1 MKSDIRRVRVLTRQL
16 RSALESA
23 FSPETSFPG
32 AHTDVASSG
41 HCAAVAAIV
50 RRRLGGWLVSAT
62 VENHSHWFNRLK
74 AGKQFVDVDLT
85 GDQFGRAPI
94 QIAKFGCLYP
104 GTRVRRPQELQA
116 ETLTRSEL
124 LEQRAQSRL
133 SDGKENRR
141 ETLIFANRPR

>member
-1 MKSDIRRVRVLTRQL
+1 MKSDIRRVHVITRQL

-23 FSPETSFPG
+23 FSPETAFPG
-32 AHTDVASSG
+32 THSDVPSSG

-62 VENHSHWFNRLK
+62 VDNHSHWFNRLK
-74 AGKQFVDVDLT
+74 AGKQLVDVDLT
-85 GDQFGRAPI
+85 GDQFGRTPI
-94 QIAKFGCLYP
+94 QIAKFGRLYP
-104 GTRVRRPQELQA
+104 GTRVRRPHELQV

-124 LEQRAQSRL
+124 LEQRVRSRL
-133 SDGKENRR
+133 SDGEANRR